1 MTKFI
6 EVTTT
11 GDYDIF
17 INVNNILDIARE
29 KGTNNAIITLA
40 VSDNQEYFYI
50 VPDYDEIIKRIKVL
64 CGQSI
69 GL

>member
-29 KGTNNAIITLA
+29 KCTNNAIITLA
-40 VSDNQEYFYI
+40 VSDNQEYSYI
-50 VPDYDEIIKRIKVL
+50 VPDYDETVKRIKVL
-64 CGQSI
+64 CNQEN
-69 GL
+69 

>member
-11 GDYDIF
+11 SDYDIF
-17 INVNNILDIARE
+17 INVNNILDIARK

-40 VSDNQEYFYI
+40 GSDNLVNFYI
-50 VPDYDEIIKRIKVL
+50 VPNYDEIIKRIKIL
-64 CGQSI
+64 CGQS
-69 GL
+69 L

>member
-40 VSDNQEYFYI
+40 VSDNQEYL
-50 VPDYDEIIKRIKVL
+50 VGDKT
-64 CGQSI
+64 
-69 GL
+69 

>member
-17 INVNNILDIARE
+17 INVNNILDVTRE
-29 KGTNNAIITLA
+29 KGTNNAIITLS
-40 VSDNQEYFYI
+40 VSDNQEYYYI
-50 VPDYDEIIKRIKVL
+50 VPDYDSIINRIKIL

-69 GL
+69 

>member
-1 MTKFI
+1 MTMTKFI

-11 GDYDIF
+11 GDYDIC

-40 VSDNQEYFYI
+40 DGDNLVNFYI
-50 VPDYDEIIKRIKVL
+50 VPNYDEIIKQIKVL
-64 CGQSI
+64 CGQS
-69 GL
+69 L

>member
-11 GDYDIF
+11 GDYDVL

-40 VSDNQEYFYI
+40 ISDNQEYYYI
-50 VPDYDEIIKRIKVL
+50 VPDYDEIVKRIIVL
-64 CGQSI
+64 CNQEN
-69 GL
+69 

>member
-40 VSDNQEYFYI
+40 VSDNQEYYYI
-50 VPDYDEIIKRIKVL
+50 VADYDETVKRIKVL
-64 CGQSI
+64 CNQEN
-69 GL
+69 